1 MTTDQVERA
10 ECPTCGIAI
19 EGRVPAAIRC
29 DCGTELAI
37 HGGSAPPADDAAAET
52 RPSPERLRAAGI
64 IGVLSGGQT
73 YA

>member
-1 MTTDQVERA
+1 MSTETERA

-29 DCGTELAI
+29 DCGSELAI
-37 HGGSAPPADDAAAET
+37 HGARATPPIPAAPAERPDA
-52 RPSPERLRAAGI
+52 ERLRAAGI
-64 IGVLSGGQT
+64 SGVLPGGQT